1 MQVGDLV
8 KLWVNAEW
16 YVIGILVEKDTRTY
30 PEKVFVRT
38 QEGQIVDGYD
48 DECEVISAA
57 G

>member
-1 MQVGDLV
+1 MKVGDLV

-16 YVIGILVEKDTRTY
+16 FVQGVIIEMDTRTS

-38 QEGQIVDGYD
+38 HDGQIVDGYD
-48 DECEVISAA
+48 DECEVLSAV

>member
-1 MQVGDLV
+1 MKVGDLV

-16 YVIGILVEKDTRTY
+16 YVTGILVEKDTRTC

-38 QEGQIVDGYD
+38 HEGQIVDGYD

>member
-8 KLWVNAEW
+8 KLWMNAEW
-16 YVIGILVEKDTRTY
+16 YVTGILVEKDTSTY

-38 QEGQIVDGYD
+38 HEGQIVDGYD
-48 DECEVISAA
+48 DECEVISAV